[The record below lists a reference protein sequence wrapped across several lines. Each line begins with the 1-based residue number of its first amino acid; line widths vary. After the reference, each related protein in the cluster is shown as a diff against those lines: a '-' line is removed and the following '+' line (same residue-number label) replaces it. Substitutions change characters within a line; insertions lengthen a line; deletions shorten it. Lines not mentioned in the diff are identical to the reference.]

1 VIVFTGEKSL
11 ICKSVDIKAMIISI
25 INYNMGNIK
34 SVENAF
40 KRIGADVLVTGR
52 PADLDKA
59 SGIVLPGVGAF
70 SDAVGNLEKS
80 GMDKKIIE
88 NTRSKKP
95 FLGICIGLQVLF
107 EYGMEGGKNMGLGI
121 LKGNVEKIPAGV
133 KIPHMGWNKIKIL
146 KRDSRLFQGIED
158 KESFYFVHSYHVV
171 CRDKGVISSTTD
183 YGIDIASSV
192 ESSNIYG
199 LQFHPEKS
207 SLSGLK
213 ILSNFVK
220 ICS

>member
-1 VIVFTGEKSL
+1 
-11 ICKSVDIKAMIISI
+11 
-25 INYNMGNIK
+25 MGNIK

-40 KRIGADVLVTGR
+40 RRIGADVLVTGNPVDMDR
-52 PADLDKA
+52 AA
-59 SGIVLPGVGAF
+59 GIVLPGVGAF
-70 SDAVGNLEKS
+70 RDAVGNLSKAGLDE
-80 GMDKKIIE
+80 KIIE
-88 NTRSKKP
+88 TIREGKP

-107 EYGMEGGKNMGLGI
+107 EYGMEGGKNRGLGI
-121 LKGNVEKIPAGV
+121 LKGIVEKIPGDV

-146 KRDSRLFQGIED
+146 KRDSRLFGGIED
-158 KESFYFVHSYHVV
+158 EESFYFVHSYHVV
-171 CRDKGVISSTTD
+171 CRDRGSISSTTD
-183 YGIDIASSV
+183 YGTDIVSSV
-192 ESSNIYG
+192 ESNNIYG

>member
-1 VIVFTGEKSL
+1 
-11 ICKSVDIKAMIISI
+11 
-25 INYNMGNIK
+25 MGNIK

-40 KRIGADVLVTGR
+40 RRIGADVMVTGK
-52 PADLDKA
+52 PVDLDKA
-59 SGIVLPGVGAF
+59 AGVVLPGVGAF
-70 SDAVGNLEKS
+70 KDAVGNLAKA

-88 NTRSKKP
+88 ITSTGKP

-107 EYGMEGGKNMGLGI
+107 EYGMEGGKNRGLGI
-121 LKGNVEKIPAGV
+121 LEGTVEKIPGGV
-133 KIPHMGWNKIKIL
+133 KTPHMGWNKIKIL
-146 KRDSRLFQGIED
+146 KRGSRLFEGVED
-158 KESFYFVHSYHVV
+158 EESFYFVHSYHAV
-171 CRDKGVISSTTD
+171 CRDKWIISSTTD
-183 YGIDIASSV
+183 YGIDIVSSV
-192 ESSNIYG
+192 EYNNIYG

>member
-1 VIVFTGEKSL
+1 
-11 ICKSVDIKAMIISI
+11 
-25 INYNMGNIK
+25 MGNIK

-40 KRIGADVLVTGR
+40 RRIGADVLVTGN
-52 PADLDKA
+52 PADLDRA
-59 SGIVLPGVGAF
+59 AGIVLPGVGAF
-70 SDAVGNLEKS
+70 RDAVGNLSKAGLDE
-80 GMDKKIIE
+80 KIIE
-88 NTRSKKP
+88 TIREGKP

-107 EYGMEGGKNMGLGI
+107 EYGMEGGKNRGLGI
-121 LKGNVEKIPAGV
+121 LKGIVEKIPGDV

-146 KRDSRLFQGIED
+146 KRDSRLFGGIED
-158 KESFYFVHSYHVV
+158 EESFYFVHSYHVV
-171 CRDKGVISSTTD
+171 CRDRGSISSTTD
-183 YGIDIASSV
+183 YGTDIVSSV
-192 ESSNIYG
+192 ESNNIYG